1 MGRGGSRFGAGRPGW
16 HVKAEH
22 CLKLDV
28 RELAR
33 RKLLGGVSCT
43 WHWSNTVTG
52 EEVGSIGITTRP
64 GAARLNY
71 SSNGVPVS
79 QDIGITRTAC
89 PYGGSRPW
97 FQCPRCGRRVGVLF
111 LRSGNFMCRRCGRVV
126 YASQS
131 TDAIG
136 RTWIKQRKLERRLDD
151 DWHRPKGMHRTTYDR
166 IVNGIITCEE
176 TRDAALYLVL
186 ERWGLLRHSVVDPM
200 R

>member
-1 MGRGGSRFGAGRPGW
+1 MGKGGSRFGAGRPGW

-22 CLKLDV
+22 CLRLDV

-43 WHWSNTVTG
+43 WRWSNTVTG
-52 EEVGSIGITTRP
+52 EELGSIGITTRP

-71 SSNGVPVS
+71 SSGGVLVC
-79 QDIGITRTAC
+79 QDIRISETVC
-89 PYGGSRPW
+89 HFGGTRPW

-111 LRSGNFMCRRCGRVV
+111 LRSGTFMCRHCGRVA

-131 TDAIG
+131 QDDMG
-136 RTWIKQRKLERRLDD
+136 RAWIKQRKLERRLGV
-151 DWHRPKGMHRTTYDR
+151 DWGRPKGMHHATYER
-166 IVNGIITCEE
+166 IFSGIMACEE
-176 TRDAALYLVL
+176 ARDAALCLL
-186 ERWGLLRHSVVDPM
+186 LGRMGLAGSGAIDR